1 MGRERFELSITTV
14 CSINICESGIL
25 TGFPEFFFEFTR
37 LPALL
42 IYFRELYKK
51 PLQ

>member
-25 TGFPEFFFEFTR
+25 TGFPEFFEFTR